1 MSERIWAGW
10 RMAYIRQAAAGH
22 PSGGETCLFCRV
34 AAVAA
39 SVETLVLEQYPHC
52 LVMLNAFPYT
62 SGHLMVAP
70 RRHEESL
77 MGGSPEE
84 RAEVL
89 AAVERARR
97 ALAREYRPDGF
108 NMGANLGRAAGA
120 GVLGH
125 LHWHVVPR
133 WVGDTNFMPTLADAR
148 VLPEAL
154 TETYGR
160 LLRALAEEPLEGL
173 TLSERGHVP

>member
-10 RMAYIRQAAAGH
+10 RMAYIHQAAGTPEGKAAG
-22 PSGGETCLFCRV
+22 CLFCGV
-34 AAVAA
+34 AGMPP
-39 SVETLVLEQYPHC
+39 SVETLVLEHYPHC
-52 LVMLNAFPYT
+52 FTMLNAFPYT

-77 MGGSPEE
+77 LGGGPEE

-97 ALAREYRPDGF
+97 VLESEYRPDGF
-108 NMGANLGRAAGA
+108 NLGANLGRSGGA

-133 WVGDTNFMPTLADAR
+133 WTGDTNFMPTLADTR

-154 TETYGR
+154 SATYAR
-160 LLRALAEEPLEGL
+160 ILRAMESLPLEGL
-173 TLSERGHVP
+173 SLTGRGRVP

>member
-1 MSERIWAGW
+1 V
-10 RMAYIRQAAAGH
+10 
-22 PSGGETCLFCRV
+22 PP
-34 AAVAA
+34 
-39 SVETLVLEQYPHC
+39 SVESLVLEQYTHC
-52 LVMLNAFPYT
+52 FTMLNAFPYT
-62 SGHLMVAP
+62 CGHLMVAP

-77 MGGSPEE
+77 LGGGPEE

-97 ALAREYRPDGF
+97 VLEQEYRPDGF
-108 NMGANLGRAAGA
+108 NLGANLGRSGGA

-133 WVGDTNFMPTLADAR
+133 WTGDTNFMPTLADTR

-154 TETYGR
+154 SATYAR
-160 LLRALAEEPLEGL
+160 IVRAMESLPLEGL
-173 TLSERGHVP
+173 MLTGRGRVP